1 MAGRFEP
8 LHPILA
14 LTRRPMRVLTPIIEI
29 TTLAMF
35 HPGEDLALGR
45 AIALQLISDDDAR
58 HVGKQNPQSARRNDF
73 LGEQLSRW
81 FLLLSKNLSASN
93 YPGAAYGHLVKRIGE
108 KTIYQRRLTGFLN
121 DIGMSQVA
129 QFIQQ

>member
-45 AIALQLISDDDAR
+45 AIALQLIGDDDAR

-73 LGEQLSRW
+73 LGEQISRW

-93 YPGAAYGHLVKRIGE
+93 YSGAAGSVTVGVHG
-108 KTIYQRRLTGFLN
+108 
-121 DIGMSQVA
+121 
-129 QFIQQ
+129 